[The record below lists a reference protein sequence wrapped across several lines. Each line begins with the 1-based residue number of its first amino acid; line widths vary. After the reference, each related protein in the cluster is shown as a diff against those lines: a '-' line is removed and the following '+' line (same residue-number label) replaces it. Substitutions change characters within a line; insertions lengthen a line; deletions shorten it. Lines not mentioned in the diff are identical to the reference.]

1 MSVSNKRVSTQT
13 VSVKANLACQVKAQ
27 GAGRSQNPIKQK
39 ALMEFLLLG
48 HVSVE

>member
-1 MSVSNKRVSTQT
+1 MSVSNNGIWWQAISAQ
-13 VSVKANLACQVKAQ
+13 ANLACQVKARS
-27 GAGRSQNPIKQK
+27 AGRSQNPIKQK